1 MAEMAIGYGSEYQ
14 LLRYLGHH
22 RNYFF
27 DMIKKSTKQ
36 DEDIVWL
43 DYPVALQRLS
53 MDGEFK
59 GIECFAKDKSI
70 NFEDLSRKWKEYWPT
85 SGNSQNWDG
94 IFLQGNTWYFV
105 EAKAHLDE
113 ANQYCSAIS
122 EESINKIKTAF
133 LRTTNSEELAEKWLK
148 SNCYQLANRLSF
160 IRFCKDNNIKAKLC
174 YINFINGYRSSNNV
188 KSEND
193 WKLKWEEEYSTL
205 GLTVELKQDIVQV
218 YIDCEKA

>member
-53 MDGEFK
+53 MDGELK
-59 GIECFAKDKSI
+59 GIECFAKDKSV
-70 NFEDLSRKWKEYWPT
+70 NFEDLCLKWKEYWPAT
-85 SGNSQNWDG
+85 GNSQNWDG

-113 ANQYCSAIS
+113 ANQYCSA
-122 EESINKIKTAF
+122 
-133 LRTTNSEELAEKWLK
+133 TTNSEELAEKWLK

-174 YINFINGYRSSNNV
+174 YVNFINGYRSSNNV
-188 KSEND
+188 KCENY
-193 WKLKWEEEYSTL
+193 WKLKWEEEYNTL
-205 GLTVELKQDIVQV
+205 ELTEELKQDIVQV